1 MLSALLPRKQ
11 ANQTKP
17 DGGRKLLQGDQAL
30 RYKSPIQHQENYE
43 DQEKRNTDQ
52 NFPVLFIPRHG
63 KSSDCWLPICV
74 SRPGWVNGRARP
86 ARAKLSLN
94 FSGFAANR
102 GPSRR
107 RAFAHDKCRDNVMR
121 EKTIRWTPEEDEIG
135 RRLLEED
142 ASEAEFLEKLGRTK
156 KAASGHFSYVEHRA
170 MVLRRRRES
179 THRVTIANA
188 PSIVAMNDE
197 PRQLVAPRSPTS
209 EFFGDPPPG
218 RSALERK

>member
-1 MLSALLPRKQ
+1 
-11 ANQTKP
+11 
-17 DGGRKLLQGDQAL
+17 
-30 RYKSPIQHQENYE
+30 
-43 DQEKRNTDQ
+43 
-52 NFPVLFIPRHG
+52 
-63 KSSDCWLPICV
+63 
-74 SRPGWVNGRARP
+74 
-86 ARAKLSLN
+86 
-94 FSGFAANR
+94 
-102 GPSRR
+102 
-107 RAFAHDKCRDNVMR
+107 MR

-188 PSIVAMNDE
+188 PSIVVMNDE
-197 PRQLVAPRSPTS
+197 QRQFVAPRSLTS